1 MGDGKSLYACF
12 ANFACTGILP
22 TNVFLLTPFLHYC
35 AHMEI
40 LARKLEARAEN
51 QKLNNHV
58 QK

>member
-1 MGDGKSLYACF
+1 MASLYMLALL
-12 ANFACTGILP
+12 TLHLP
-22 TNVFLLTPFLHYC
+22 VYYQQMSSCLTPFLHYC